1 MKNRL
6 AILTILAMSI
16 CAPAKAERQIYNP
29 YTLGVT
35 HQELDRAKALQQR
48 QALLGTAGTSQR
60 GYRNTN
66 RRISPVEQYQVL
78 TIEEEFKKRFPVHP
92 GLYRD
97 AYDRGTFRRSTTGG
111 NNPRD

>member
-6 AILTILAMSI
+6 AILTILAMSV

-29 YTLGVT
+29 YALGVT
-35 HQELDRAKALQQR
+35 QQEMDRVKAQQQR
-48 QALLGTAGTSQR
+48 QAILGTGNTPR
-60 GYRNTN
+60 GYSRNNN